1 MTPPPAPTTATNET
15 VAPAIPFVAGP
26 VISDPVELAYERVLA
41 LDDAGQEAI
50 DGWLREADALGSAA
64 DTVKLQ
70 QRVDERLAEVDA
82 AYEAFLKEH
91 PRHVEARIAY
101 GSFLGDTGREPEAV
115 REWERARALDP
126 RHPAIYNNLA
136 GVFAHRGPIT
146 NAFAYLEKAIALK
159 PEEPV
164 YLRNLA
170 TAVYLYRKDVME
182 YYAITNEQ
190 QVFDKSLD
198 LYRRALDLDATNF
211 TLATDLAQT
220 YYGIKPLRAEAAIEA
235 WRKAYLLAADELEQQ
250 SVRIHLARVLGM
262 AGRFPEARSELDQVT
277 RPELVELR
285 DRVGRSLNQK
295 EAR

>member
-1 MTPPPAPTTATNET
+1 MA
-15 VAPAIPFVAGP
+15 
-26 VISDPVELAYERVLA
+26 DPVVLAYERVLA
-41 LDDAGQEAI
+41 LDDAAQEAI
-50 DGWLREADALGSAA
+50 DGWLREADALGSGA
-64 DTVKLQ
+64 DTASLQ
-70 QRVDERLAEVDA
+70 LRVDQRLAEVDA
-82 AYEAFLKEH
+82 AYEALLREH

-101 GSFLGDTGREPEAV
+101 GSFLGDTGRESEAV
-115 REWERARALDP
+115 REWERARVLDP
-126 RHPAIYNNLA
+126 VNPAIYNNLA

-146 NAFAYLEKAIALK
+146 NAFAYWEKAIELE

-182 YYAITNEQ
+182 YYSITNEQ

-198 LYRRALDLDATNF
+198 LYRQALDRDATNF

-220 YYGIKPLRAEAAIEA
+220 YYGIKPLRVEAAMEA
-235 WRKAYLLAADELEQQ
+235 WRRAYTLAADELERQ

-262 AGRFPEARSELDQVT
+262 AGRYAEARSELGHVSL
-277 RPELVELR
+277 PELVALR
-285 DRVGRSLNQK
+285 DRVGRSLIQK